1 MSESYPRFVD
11 FADEKPALEG
21 KKKKIEEILNTEI
34 LVTGFRIGKSKHYKD
49 RNLLTLQFEN
59 GGTKHILFTSSDVLI
74 DQSQKYESKMPFL
87 TTIKK
92 VNNYY
97 TMT

>member
-1 MSESYPRFVD
+1 MNEKHPKFSD
-11 FADEKPALEG
+11 FAEEEVVFEG
-21 KKKKIEEILNTEI
+21 EKKKIDDILNKEI
-34 LVTGFRIGKSKHYKD
+34 LVIGYRIGKSKYKD
-49 RNLLTLQFEN
+49 RNYLTLQFEN
-59 GGTKHILFTSSDVLI
+59 GGDKYIVFSGSGVLI
-74 DQSQKYESKMPFL
+74 KQANKYTDKMPFY

>member
-1 MSESYPRFVD
+1 MSGSYPRFVD
-11 FADEKPALEG
+11 FAEEKQPLEG
-21 KKKKIEEILNTEI
+21 KKRKIDEILNTEI
-34 LVTGFRIGKSKHYKD
+34 LITGFRIGKSKHYKD

-59 GGTKHILFTSSDVLI
+59 GGTKHILFTSSEVLI
-74 DQSQKYESKMPFL
+74 DQSQKYEGNMPFL